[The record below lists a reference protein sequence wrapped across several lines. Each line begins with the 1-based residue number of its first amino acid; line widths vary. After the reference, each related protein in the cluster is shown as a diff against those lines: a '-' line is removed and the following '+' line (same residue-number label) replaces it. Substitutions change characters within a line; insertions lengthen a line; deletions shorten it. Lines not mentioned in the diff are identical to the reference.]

1 MSGSSAV
8 YYHYIYK
15 IKKAQTSTNI
25 LDVEEMFFF
34 TATLRDEF
42 SDSRAFALDKAC
54 LACMPLGQWNINR
67 FLMQSVF

>member
-1 MSGSSAV
+1 MSASSAV
-8 YYHYIYK
+8 YYHYN
-15 IKKAQTSTNI
+15 IKKVQASTNI
-25 LDVEEMFFF
+25 LDVEETFFF